1 MAPVACGEMAE
12 EVLEARAVEEE
23 LTSDHAGDET
33 GEVRPLPATKRA
45 GDLAVRGEVT
55 TAALAAAGGVVA
67 GAATVAVVKA
77 IGAVSRHN
85 RGRIVRGRKPAKV
98 VASRSFLVDIHV
110 LGDR

>member
-1 MAPVACGEMAE
+1 MRPMAE
-12 EVLEARAVEEE
+12 QVLNARAVEEE
-23 LTSDHAGDET
+23 DVSDGAAIKPA
-33 GEVRPLPATKRA
+33 EVRRLPVRKRG
-45 GDLAVRGEVT
+45 GDVELRNEVT

-67 GAATVAVVKA
+67 GAATVAVVRA
-77 IGAVSRHN
+77 IGAVSRSN